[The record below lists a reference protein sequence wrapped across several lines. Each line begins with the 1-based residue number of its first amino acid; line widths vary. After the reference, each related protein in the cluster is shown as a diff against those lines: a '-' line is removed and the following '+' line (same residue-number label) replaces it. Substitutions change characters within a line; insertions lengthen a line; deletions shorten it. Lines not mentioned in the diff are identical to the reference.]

1 MFIALCDCLAEACS
15 GGLRPPTCAT
25 RPYAASGILDTTQ
38 IRRLIAFSPAAD
50 VTIQR
55 FHGAPQL
62 ITEAKEATNHDS
74 EARCLDAT
82 PIAFPTF

>member
-1 MFIALCDCLAEACS
+1 MRDETVCRVRNSRYHA
-15 GGLRPPTCAT
+15 
-25 RPYAASGILDTTQ
+25 

-74 EARCLDAT
+74 EARGLDAT